1 MFWIILLA
9 WLYVILMV
17 AVTSNSVIQGILLFG
32 GVGIL
37 PAWLA
42 LWFFGI
48 PIRRRARLLRER
60 QEANAA
66 IPDNPPSGQPD
77 Q

>member
-66 IPDNPPSGQPD
+66 MPDNPQSGQPD

>member
-1 MFWIILLA
+1 MFWIVLLA

-17 AVTSNSVIQGILLFG
+17 AVTSSNVIDGVLLFG
-32 GVGIL
+32 SVGIL

-48 PIRRRARLLRER
+48 PIRRRARLLREQ
-60 QEANAA
+60 QEASATA
-66 IPDNPPSGQPD
+66 PEGPQSGQPD

>member
-42 LWFFGI
+42 LWFFAI
-48 PIRRRARLLRER
+48 PIRRRARLLHE
-60 QEANAA
+60 QQDASSTE
-66 IPDNPPSGQPD
+66 PENPQSGQPD

>member
-1 MFWIILLA
+1 MFWIVLLG

-17 AVTSNSVIQGILLFG
+17 AAASHNLLQGVSIFIFAGLLP
-32 GVGIL
+32 V
-37 PAWLA
+37 WLA

-48 PIRRRARLLRER
+48 PARRRARD
-60 QEANAA
+60 AA
-66 IPDNPPSGQPD
+66 EKSAEPD

>member
-9 WLYVILMV
+9 WVYVILMV
-17 AVTSNSVIQGILLFG
+17 AAASNSITQGIMLFLF
-32 GVGIL
+32 VGIL

-48 PIRRRARLLRER
+48 PIRRRARLM
-60 QEANAA
+60 QEQQEKQIAA
-66 IPDNPPSGQPD
+66 ENPQSDQPD